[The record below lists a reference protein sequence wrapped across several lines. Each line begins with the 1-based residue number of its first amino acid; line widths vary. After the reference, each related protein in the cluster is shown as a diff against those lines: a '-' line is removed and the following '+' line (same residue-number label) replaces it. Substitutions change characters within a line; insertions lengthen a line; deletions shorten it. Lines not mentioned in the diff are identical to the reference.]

1 MSAEEVL
8 TESYPA
14 VADAVPHARARVT
27 GFASAAGAEGE
38 ALDAIRLAASEALTN
53 VIVHAYPRDPGEVH
67 VTVAVADGELWLLVG
82 DDGQG
87 LQARSE
93 RPGLGLGLALI
104 AQLCDEFSIVKRSGG
119 GTELRMRFK
128 LPGEVTGGLAGGSG
142 TRRARA

>member
-14 VADAVPHARARVT
+14 RADTVPRART
-27 GFASAAGAEGE
+27 RIARFASVAGAEGE
-38 ALDAIRLAASEALTN
+38 GLDAIRLAASEALTN
-53 VIVHAYPRDPGEVH
+53 VIVHAYPEDPGEVH
-67 VTVAVADGELWLLVG
+67 ITVAAADGELWLLVS

-87 LQARSE
+87 LQARSQ

-119 GTELRMRFK
+119 GTELRMRFN
-128 LPGEVTGGLAGGSG
+128 LPGDLTGRPRGGSETG
-142 TRRARA
+142 RARA